1 MTGGE
6 VLVVELCRASLAAG
20 HSHAFETTLGGRTML
35 QKIAVAACTHDV
47 LVWFCSPASAEQHIA
62 RVAVRVAA
70 GGHDIPEAKIRERW
84 VQAPLN
90 LISLMPHLSEL
101 KLYDNSVEAAVGSP
115 VPDPAPVLHVR
126 SGRVVYPQARQDLQ
140 RTPGWAKPIVKAA
153 RDFERR

>member
-1 MTGGE
+1 MHARRAGV
-6 VLVVELCRASLAAG
+6 VLQPGLGRATHRTRGSPR
-20 HSHAFETTLGGRTML
+20 GR
-35 QKIAVAACTHDV
+35 
-47 LVWFCSPASAEQHIA
+47 
-62 RVAVRVAA
+62 

-115 VPDPAPVLHVR
+115 VPDPALVLHVR
-126 SGRVVYPQARQDLQ
+126 SGRVVYPQALQDLQ
-140 RTPGWAKPIVKAA
+140 RTPGWAKPIIKAA